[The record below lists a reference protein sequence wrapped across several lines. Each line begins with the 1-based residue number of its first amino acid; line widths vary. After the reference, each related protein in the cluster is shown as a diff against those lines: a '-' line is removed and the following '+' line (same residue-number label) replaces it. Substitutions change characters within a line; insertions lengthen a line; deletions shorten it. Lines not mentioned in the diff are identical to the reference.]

1 MMQNSSGNS
10 VPHCVDCFTQ
20 FEYSQYSPVY
30 DSKQSHLHVVM
41 LLKYYLNF
49 YFNKYSTGHSKINFW
64 TVFGGGG
71 FWAIFWPKF
80 SKFITRE
87 GEGGVKM

>member
-30 DSKQSHLHVVM
+30 DSKQSHLHVVT
-41 LLKYYLNF
+41 LLKKEYYLRKNEEKEILKWSMV
-49 YFNKYSTGHSKINFW
+49 Y
-64 TVFGGGG
+64 
-71 FWAIFWPKF
+71 
-80 SKFITRE
+80 
-87 GEGGVKM
+87 